1 MLSLSLHTVES
12 FPTLVGVTSNL
23 LRTLKINYAFESE
36 RNREKQR
43 EEKLERKRDKLKE
56 REILMKR

>member
-1 MLSLSLHTVES
+1 MES

-43 EEKLERKRDKLKE
+43 EEKIERKRDKLKE

>member
-1 MLSLSLHTVES
+1 MES

-56 REILMKR
+56 RQILLKRWCKIDGKT